1 MIKNLPRQLNEAGKI
16 KIGKKGNMITSANKK
31 EFRPPKK
38 LDHFQLVT
46 TEKDV
51 NGDYIVD
58 IALQNKIKESGNG
71 IVNKEGCLV
80 GLPIRLLYNDT
91 ELNFPHRYVSYVSG
105 KMSCHGD
112 GEKSWKRVDN
122 FQQEHKCPCD
132 RVAQEY
138 QGQDKCKPTGT
149 LTCIIDEAGLFGQAH
164 KFRTTSMNTIKGIL
178 GGIELIK
185 TATNGKIAGL
195 PLMLTMNAK
204 QTTTP
209 QGIATTV
216 YIVSIC
222 YRGSMNDLRSEV
234 LQLMST
240 EKQYLLS
247 METIE
252 ADAKQNGVVEIVNDE
267 EEREFVE
274 EFFPDA
280 VTVENDQALEVKT
293 DSSLQT
299 APPKKEI
306 GDLPGEAEGPEL
318 DLEDHESNT
327 EEFEIKGVLEPVGA
341 YRKIYENFL
350 DEKDLDKAMAYANRL
365 QKGNMLFWMANV
377 HKEVEFEYN
386 IKKPEL
392 LEIIRELLS
401 VDLASNTVNGSET
414 EQNPTNG
421 QGNGV
426 QPGQELWEDEDIP
439 EALEEPVNLEPKAET
454 IPREWDKSGSIQK
467 DQLRELVRL
476 KTTLEKQGV
485 LQPDKWELQVN
496 YFLDEKGNKISRA
509 TNLTKTQGENLIM
522 VLERSVQKDI
532 AV

>member
-16 KIGKKGNMITSANKK
+16 KIGKKGNMITSAKGK

-46 TEKDV
+46 TEKNTD
-51 NGDYIVD
+51 GDYIVD
-58 IALQNKIKESGNG
+58 IDLQNKIKDSKNG
-71 IVNKEGCLV
+71 IVNKDGCLV

-112 GEKSWKRVDN
+112 GEKARKRVDN
-122 FQQEHKCPCD
+122 FKAEHTCPCD
-132 RVAQEY
+132 RVVSGY

-149 LTCIIDEAGLFGQAH
+149 LTCVIDEAGLFGQAH

-222 YRGSMNDLRSEV
+222 YRGSMSDLRTEV

-247 METIE
+247 MDSIE
-252 ADAKQNGVVEIVNDE
+252 DKVRQEVEIVDAE

-280 VTVENDQALEVKT
+280 VTVEATVVEAAKEVKST
-293 DSSLQT
+293 EPEPEAMVESKPESEPSEFKQV
-299 APPKKEI
+299 KENETYKNI
-306 GDLPGEAEGPEL
+306 
-318 DLEDHESNT
+318 
-327 EEFEIKGVLEPVGA
+327 LEPGGTYA
-341 YRKIYENFL
+341 KIYESFTAET
-350 DEKDLDKAMAYANRL
+350 DIDKAMTFANRL
-365 QKGNMLFWMANV
+365 MKGNLLYWLVNTYPDID
-377 HKEVEFEYN
+377 FEQN
-386 IKKPEL
+386 IKKPEA
-392 LEIIRELLS
+392 LELVRS
-401 VDLASNTVNGSET
+401 VLESV
-414 EQNPTNG
+414 
-421 QGNGV
+421 
-426 QPGQELWEDEDIP
+426 LP
-439 EALEEPVNLEPKAET
+439 EAAEVVEEVPEEVQEVEEVEEVEEIQEATEEKSDPA
-454 IPREWDKSGSIQK
+454 PQYPQEWDESGKIQK

-476 KTTLEKQGV
+476 KGILEKQGT

-496 YFLDEKGNKISRA
+496 YFLDAEKNPISKA
-509 TNLTKTQGENLIM
+509 INMTKDQGENLIM
-522 VLERSVQKDI
+522 ILESNVKEEI
-532 AV
+532 AA